1 MDSKVFLILSIWPLL
16 SSHGCSLAVQ
26 SLALSKQLIRGTEKE
41 RLHTVNDQE
50 VERLVERWLSDEC
63 MQAIMSFF
71 QAKAKLWGGDPAPA
85 ESHRQSPRSRAPSLS
100 RVH

>member
-1 MDSKVFLILSIWPLL
+1 ML
-16 SSHGCSLAVQ
+16 Q
-26 SLALSKQLIRGTEKE
+26 SLALSKQLIRAAEKE

-71 QAKAKLWGGDPAPA
+71 QAK
-85 ESHRQSPRSRAPSLS
+85 SRL
-100 RVH
+100 

>member
-71 QAKAKLWGGDPAPA
+71 QAKAKLWGDPPPQ
-85 ESHRQSPRSRAPSLS
+85 RPTDRAPTQS
-100 RVH
+100 HAH